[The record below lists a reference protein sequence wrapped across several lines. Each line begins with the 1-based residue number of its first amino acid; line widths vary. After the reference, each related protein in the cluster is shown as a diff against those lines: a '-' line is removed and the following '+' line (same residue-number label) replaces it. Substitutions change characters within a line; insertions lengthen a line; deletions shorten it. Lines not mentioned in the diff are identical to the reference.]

1 MADVW
6 KENIL
11 EDLEVRILE
20 YETVGEFLMDIR
32 KEFKGGDKES
42 TKIAELKRLEQGG
55 RIMEEY
61 IQEFKSIKIKES
73 RLSFFYFL
81 SHFYFLFY
89 LFFIVSIFRTLGI
102 GEEVIGYTVTSV
114 TSDSMV
120 TTLIMELK
128 RRK

>member
-1 MADVW
+1 LADVW

-61 IQEFKSIKIKES
+61 IQEFKSVKIKES
-73 RLSFFYFL
+73 GLSFF
-81 SHFYFLFY
+81 
-89 LFFIVSIFRTLGI
+89 
-102 GEEVIGYTVTSV
+102 
-114 TSDSMV
+114 
-120 TTLIMELK
+120 
-128 RRK
+128 

>member
-1 MADVW
+1 LADVW

-42 TKIAELKRLEQGG
+42 TKIAELKRLEQRG

-61 IQEFKSIKIKES
+61 IQEFKSVKIKES
-73 RLSFFYFL
+73 GLSFFYFL
-81 SHFYFLFY
+81 LFSFSFLFS
-89 LFFIVSIFRTLGI
+89 F
-102 GEEVIGYTVTSV
+102 
-114 TSDSMV
+114 
-120 TTLIMELK
+120 
-128 RRK
+128 